1 MEQDLLTLD
10 FDRIV
15 EQLQSLAASEPA
27 RERLAALAPSLNEN
41 VCRRLMDET
50 TAARAMLD
58 SAGSPP
64 LAVMERL
71 AESLSQAAA
80 GGMLEPEW
88 LSGFASFAVSCRRV
102 RCYLAR
108 GEGAL
113 NALGAEL
120 PDLSDLQEDIER
132 CVDGDRITDQASAEL
147 RVLRRQRDA
156 AEAAVK
162 ERLARVLTAHRR
174 LLADGYVTQR
184 GGRYVVPVLRRYQS
198 AFPGTV
204 VDASAKGTTLF
215 MEPNAVA
222 PLRETVEQ
230 LDMVVAAEER
240 RVLYALSDR
249 VASREADLSRGM
261 ALMTDI
267 DVLFARAKLSAAMN
281 AREVMLTAGGPLVI
295 REGRHPLLPRDS
307 CVPLTLVCPPDA
319 AGIVITGPNTGG
331 KTVAMKTVGLFV
343 TMAQCGLHLPCAEG
357 TSLPLRDAVLCD
369 VGDGQSIA
377 QSLSTF
383 SAHMKQITRII
394 AQASRDSLA
403 LLDEPGSGTDPQEGM
418 GIAVAVLEALM
429 SRGCFFLATTHD
441 PAVKRWASRAPG
453 VCCARMAFDP
463 QTLAPLYRLE
473 LGASGE
479 SCGLAVARRLGL
491 PEAILSR
498 AERAARGQTEP
509 ETLPLP
515 APRSRLTLAVRRAAH
530 AAQFHQG
537 DSVLIQPEGVG
548 GIVYRGEDEQ
558 GLVIVQAQGEKRAVR
573 HTRLTLR
580 VPASALYPPDY
591 DFSILFDSVA
601 NRKAA
606 HVLSRKHDP
615 DAVIVHR
622 EGQTAR

>member
-27 RERLAALAPSLNEN
+27 RERLAALEPSLNEN

-50 TAARAMLD
+50 TAARALLD

-64 LAVMERL
+64 LAIMERL
-71 AESLSQAAA
+71 AESLREATA
-80 GGMLEPEW
+80 GGMLAPER
-88 LSGFASFAVSCRRV
+88 LSGFASFAVSCRRM
-102 RCYLAR
+102 RRYLAR
-108 GEGAL
+108 GVGAL
-113 NALGAEL
+113 AALGAEM
-120 PDLSDLQEDIER
+120 PDLTALQEEIDR

-147 RVLRRQRDA
+147 RALRRQRDA

-162 ERLARVLTAHRR
+162 ERLARVLTAQKRY
-174 LLADGYVTQR
+174 LADSYVTRR

-198 AFPGTV
+198 AFPGTT

-215 MEPNAVA
+215 MEPSAVA

-230 LDMVVAAEER
+230 LDMAVAAEER
-240 RVLYALSDR
+240 RVLYALSDL
-249 VASREADLSRGM
+249 VAAQEPALSRGM
-261 ALMTDI
+261 ALMTDV

-281 AREVMLTAGGPLVI
+281 ARPVELTVNGPLII
-295 REGRHPLLPRDS
+295 REGRHPLLPPDS
-307 CVPLTLVCPPDA
+307 CVPLTLVCPPNA

-331 KTVAMKTVGLFV
+331 KTVAMKTVGLFCA
-343 TMAQCGLHLPCAEG
+343 MAQCGLHLPCGEG
-357 TSLPLRDAVLCD
+357 ASLPLRDAVLCD

-383 SAHMKQITRII
+383 SAHMKQITRIL

-418 GIAVAVLEALM
+418 GIAVAVLEALL

-441 PAVKRWASRAPG
+441 PAVKRWASCAPG

-473 LGASGE
+473 MGASGE

-491 PEAILSR
+491 PEPVLTR
-498 AERAARGQTEP
+498 AGRAARGQTEP
-509 ETLPLP
+509 ETLSLP
-515 APRSRLTLAVRRAAH
+515 APRSRLTLAARRSAPEPR
-530 AAQFHQG
+530 FHQG

-548 GIVYRGEDEQ
+548 GVVYRGEDEQ

-591 DFSILFDSVA
+591 DFSILFDTVA

-606 HVLSRKHDP
+606 HALSRKHDP
-615 DAVIVHR
+615 NAVIVHR
-622 EGQTAR
+622 EGKSNE